1 MPDWV
6 TWMFGAFATLGG
18 MTGLAAFVRARGQ
31 NKVDDRRQLTD
42 EQIALR
48 QSMREQFAEVRQQL
62 RDSES
67 DKDKLEAQL
76 HETTAL
82 SNRLLERSDAQEKRI
97 KDQEEQIAVLRA
109 QNAQQ
114 AHQIDTLTEERAAH
128 IERLGIAETKADFL
142 ERENNVIRAE
152 NARLREKLP
161 IRTEEEPS

>member
-6 TWMFGAFATLGG
+6 TWVFGAFATLGG

-31 NKVDDRRQLTD
+31 NRVDDRRQLTD

-62 RDSES
+62 RDSEA

-76 HETTAL
+76 LETAAL
-82 SNRLLERSDAQEKRI
+82 SQRLLERSEAQEKRI
-97 KDQEEQIAVLRA
+97 KEQEAQIAALCT

-114 AHQIDTLTEERAAH
+114 AQQIAALTEERAAY
-128 IERLGIAETKADFL
+128 IEQLSIAKSRAEFL
-142 ERENNVIRAE
+142 EREVNTLRTE
-152 NARLREKLP
+152 NTRLRDKLP
-161 IRTEEEPS
+161 ARTEE